1 MACSGR
7 RGGGHG
13 WTCGDVEL
21 DGGVRL
27 HYYRTGG
34 GKAALVLAHGITGN
48 SYSWRNVTPRLAAE
62 YDVLMYDARGHGLS
76 SAPKEGDGYEGMAD
90 DLAGLIGALKL
101 GRVPVIGHSMGA
113 VTAAVFAGDHPGL
126 VTRVVLEDPPWRPR
140 NRTMAQREAAAESWR
155 KSVARMQA
163 ITREER
169 IGQLKRLRPSWTEEQ
184 WASCAD
190 SERQVDL
197 GVFDLVKSGGP
208 AWRQVVRKVRCPIL
222 LLTGDPRAGAIV
234 KPEVAR
240 EATGLCSDLRVA
252 HIAGAGHNIHAEHA
266 AEFGVAVARFL
277 NEDADSVGSS

>member
-1 MACSGR
+1 MGRGSPLSCSMACSGR

-34 GKAALVLAHGITGN
+34 GK
-48 SYSWRNVTPRLAAE
+48 
-62 YDVLMYDARGHGLS
+62 
-76 SAPKEGDGYEGMAD
+76 
-90 DLAGLIGALKL
+90 
-101 GRVPVIGHSMGA
+101 
-113 VTAAVFAGDHPGL
+113 
-126 VTRVVLEDPPWRPR
+126 
-140 NRTMAQREAAAESWR
+140 SWR
-155 KSVARMQA
+155 KSVARTQA